1 MGYYTYNIIEF
12 TLLYI
17 YLQID
22 QIVLLLEPPL
32 ESIFFLY
39 IKAGASYINSLN
51 KRCLRLAAM

>member
-1 MGYYTYNIIEF
+1 MRYYTYNIIKF

-32 ESIFFLY
+32 ESIFIY

-51 KRCLRLAAM
+51 KRCLRLAGM